1 MTIPEAMLTG
11 EGLPPD
17 ALPEEP
23 PELLTRLHARL
34 EAAAV
39 GESAPDVHYRTVDSP
54 LGPLLVAATE
64 AGVVRVAFD
73 REGQD
78 AVLQSLADRLGPRVL
93 RTPKRLDAVAHQ
105 LDEYFEGSRRA
116 FDVPLD
122 LRLARGFRLVALERL
137 REVGYGS
144 TVTYAA
150 LAAAAGRPAA
160 VRATGTACATNPLP
174 LLVPCHRVI
183 RSDGTVGSYLGGPE
197 AKVRLLALE
206 GAR

>member
-1 MTIPEAMLTG
+1 MTIPEAMLTH
-11 EGLPPD
+11 EGLPPE

-105 LDEYFEGSRRA
+105 LDEYFEGSRRT

-122 LRLARGFRLVALERL
+122 LRLARGFRLAALERL

>member
-1 MTIPEAMLTG
+1 MTVPDPR
-11 EGLPPD
+11 LPTAVPD
-17 ALPEEP
+17 EP
-23 PELLTRLHARL
+23 PGLLDRLHDRL
-34 EAAAV
+34 EGAAV
-39 GESAPDVHYRTVDSP
+39 GDSAPDVHYRTVDSP

-73 REGQD
+73 REGLET
-78 AVLQSLADRLGPRVL
+78 VLQSLADRVGPRVL

-105 LDEYFEGSRRA
+105 LDEYFDGSRRT

-122 LRLARGFRLVALERL
+122 LRLARGFRLAALERL

-174 LLVPCHRVI
+174 LLVPCHRVV
-183 RSDGTVGSYLGGPE
+183 RSDGTVGAYLGGSE

-206 GAR
+206 RER

>member
-1 MTIPEAMLTG
+1 MTDPVPSLPTAVPDEPL
-11 EGLPPD
+11 GLLD
-17 ALPEEP
+17 
-23 PELLTRLHARL
+23 RLHARL
-34 EAAAV
+34 EDAAV
-39 GESAPDVHYRTVDSP
+39 GDSAPDVHYRTVDSP

-73 REGQD
+73 REGLET
-78 AVLQSLADRLGPRVL
+78 VLQSLADRVGPRVL
-93 RTPKRLDAVAHQ
+93 RTTKRLDAVAHQ
-105 LDEYFEGSRRA
+105 LDEYFDGSRRT

-122 LRLARGFRLVALERL
+122 LRLARGFRLTALERL

-174 LLVPCHRVI
+174 LVIPCHRVT
-183 RSDGTVGSYLGGPE
+183 RSDGSVGAYLGGPDT
-197 AKVRLLALE
+197 KVRLLALE
-206 GAR
+206 TTGALPS

>member
-1 MTIPEAMLTG
+1 MTIPDIAP
-11 EGLPPD
+11 LPAAVPD
-17 ALPEEP
+17 EP
-23 PELLTRLHARL
+23 PELLARLHDRL
-34 EAAAV
+34 EAAAI
-39 GESAPDVHYRTVDSP
+39 GDSAPDVHYRTVDSP

-78 AVLQSLADRLGPRVL
+78 AVLQSLSDRLGPRVL
-93 RTPKRLDAVAHQ
+93 RTPKRLDAVARQ
-105 LDEYFEGSRRA
+105 LDEYFGGSRRT

-122 LRLARGFRLVALERL
+122 LRLARGFRLAALERL
-137 REVGYGS
+137 REVAYGS

-174 LLVPCHRVI
+174 LLVPCHRVV
-183 RSDGTVGSYLGGPE
+183 RSDGSVGAYLGGPE

>member
-1 MTIPEAMLTG
+1 MTTSPSPT
-11 EGLPPD
+11 LPTTAVPD
-17 ALPEEP
+17 ESAD
-23 PELLTRLHARL
+23 LLGRLHERL
-34 EAAAV
+34 EARAV
-39 GESAPDVHYRTVDSP
+39 GEAAPDVHYRTVDSP

-73 REGQD
+73 REGLD

-93 RTPKRLDAVAHQ
+93 QTPKRLDEVARE
-105 LDEYFEGSRRA
+105 LDEYFAGSRRA

-122 LRLARGFRLVALERL
+122 LRLARGFRLAALERL
-137 REVGYGS
+137 REVGYGR

-174 LLVPCHRVI
+174 LLVPCHRVV
-183 RSDGTVGSYLGGPE
+183 RSDGSIGAYLGGPE